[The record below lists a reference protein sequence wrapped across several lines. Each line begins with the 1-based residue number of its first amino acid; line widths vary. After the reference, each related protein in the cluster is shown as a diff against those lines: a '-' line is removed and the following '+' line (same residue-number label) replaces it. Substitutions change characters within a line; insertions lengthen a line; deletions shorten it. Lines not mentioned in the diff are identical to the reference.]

1 MKSNKI
7 IYILVAIV
15 IVLILFL
22 FIGKKMGWINSE
34 KGTPVAVE
42 KVSKKTIIETV
53 PANGKIYS
61 QTEVKISAEVSG
73 EVIELYVKE
82 GDSVTKGQ
90 LLVKINPSIYESEVV
105 RSEAYVNQMKANE
118 SNAKANLA
126 QVQAQFDQARS
137 SYERSKELL
146 KNKVISQAEYDQAFT
161 TFKTA
166 SANYEAA
173 IQTINA
179 GGFSIK
185 SAQASSIQ
193 AKQNLNKT
201 LIYSPI
207 SGIVSKLNI
216 EKGERVLGTAQMA
229 GTELMRISDLNNMET
244 RVDIN
249 ENDVLRIS
257 LGDTAEIEVD
267 AYLNRKFKGIVS
279 EIAYASKSDFS
290 ITTDQVTNF
299 TVKIKLLKE
308 SYIDLIQPEKGHRF
322 PFRPGMSATAD
333 IQTNKKDN
341 VLAVPIQSV
350 TIRDPKKSILDVNK
364 SEDGDTKKVLEEI
377 VFVVEN
383 NKAKAVKV
391 KTGLQ
396 DDTNI
401 EIISGLTGNE
411 QVIFAPFKAISKTL
425 KDGDVIIIKKE
436 DDLYKLED

>member
-1 MKSNKI
+1 
-7 IYILVAIV
+7 
-15 IVLILFL
+15 
-22 FIGKKMGWINSE
+22 
-34 KGTPVAVE
+34 
-42 KVSKKTIIETV
+42 
-53 PANGKIYS
+53 
-61 QTEVKISAEVSG
+61 
-73 EVIELYVKE
+73 
-82 GDSVTKGQ
+82 
-90 LLVKINPSIYESEVV
+90 
-105 RSEAYVNQMKANE
+105 MKANE
-118 SNAKANLA
+118 SNSKANLA
-126 QVQAQFDQARS
+126 QVQAQFDQAKS
-137 SYERSKELL
+137 SYDRSKELL
-146 KNKVISQAEYDQAFT
+146 KNKVISQAEYDQSFT

-173 IQTINA
+173 LQTINA
-179 GGFSIK
+179 GGFSVK
-185 SAQASSIQ
+185 SAEASSTQ

-267 AYLNRKFKGIVS
+267 AYLNRKFKGVVS

-299 TVKIKLLKE
+299 TVKIKLIKE
-308 SYIDLIQPEKGHRF
+308 SYEDLIQPEKGHKF

-333 IQTNKKDN
+333 IQTNKQEN
-341 VLAVPIQSV
+341 VIAVPIQSV
-350 TIRDPKKSILDVNK
+350 TIRDPKKSVLDAK
-364 SEDGDTKKVLEEI
+364 KEGDDSKKVLEEI
-377 VFVVEN
+377 VFIVEN

-401 EIISGLTGNE
+401 EIISGLKGDE
-411 QVIFAPFKAISKTL
+411 QIIFAPFKAISKTL
-425 KDGDVIIIKKE
+425 KDGDEVIIKKE
-436 DDLYKLED
+436 EDLYKSEN

>member
-1 MKSNKI
+1 MKTNKI
-7 IYILVAIV
+7 IYILVAV
-15 IVLILFL
+15 VAALIIFL
-22 FIGKKMGWINSE
+22 FVGKKMGWINNE
-34 KGTPVAVE
+34 TGTAVAVQ

-73 EVIELYVKE
+73 EVVELYVKE

-90 LLVKINPSIYESEVV
+90 LLIKINPSIYESEVI

-118 SNAKANLA
+118 SNSKANLA
-126 QVQAQFDQARS
+126 QVQAQFDQAKS
-137 SYERSKELL
+137 SYDRSKDLYN
-146 KNKVISQAEYDQAFT
+146 KKVISQAEYDQAFT
-161 TFKTA
+161 AYKTA

-179 GGFSIK
+179 SGFSIK
-185 SAQASSIQ
+185 SAVASSTQ

-207 SGIVSKLNI
+207 SGIVSKLNV

-257 LGDTAEIEVD
+257 LGDTAEVEVD
-267 AYLNRKFKGIVS
+267 AYMNRKFKGIVS

-299 TVKIKLLKE
+299 TVKIKLLKD
-308 SYIDLIQPEKGHRF
+308 SYTDLIQPELGHRF
-322 PFRPGMSATAD
+322 PFRPGMSATAE
-333 IQTNKKDN
+333 IQTNKKEN
-341 VLAVPIQSV
+341 VWSVPIQSV
-350 TIRDPKKSILDVNK
+350 TIRDPKKSILDSK
-364 SEDGDTKKVLEEI
+364 STDDSQDKKVLEEI
-377 VFVVEN
+377 VFIVEN
-383 NKAKAVKV
+383 KKAKAVKV

-411 QVIFAPFKAISKTL
+411 EVIFAPFKAISKTL
-425 KDGDVIIIKKE
+425 KDGDILTIKKE
-436 DDLYKLED
+436 EDLYKTDK